1 MIVWVISV
9 IMSLQ
14 EIYKVIMEESV
25 LSSESGMDI
34 IVKSNGFSIFGKQ
47 PGVTAKSV
55 NQPQDTPID
64 NFEKSSNLQ
73 NFPISK
79 ARRPSG
85 SEDYLEHISL
95 NESSSKSKQ
104 LSLKSFQRPK
114 NDSPEFSK
122 EPIKIS
128 DSKLPENKYKKYH
141 DSESVKYSK
150 RSTNSKKPN
159 KKKPKFIQDKPLIL
173 PKKEKSPDLS
183 PEPSE
188 AANFYED
195 EGENGFTYS
204 EIQEA
209 FNTFDLD
216 GNGFISAEEIRRVM
230 DMIGEFVTDEEVDEM
245 IRMLDRGGEGQV
257 AFQEFFKMA
266 KGEQLAPVAMAHPP
280 SLGMVSSKAK
290 KNSETF
296 KGSERKINSPGL
308 SEIRSKVSEKNS
320 QFVSESNR
328 YDLKEESVSDG
339 SIKSEQKVV
348 KQIKPLQIQ
357 RSKKTDESFDSAVKG
372 KTISIK
378 RKESESKG
386 RLETSSLIPSEKEFS
401 IKKLP
406 IAKIKPI
413 PKSPR
418 DELASEE
425 MRKIFSEHS
434 SSNDPN

>member
-1 MIVWVISV
+1 
-9 IMSLQ
+9 
-14 EIYKVIMEESV
+14 MEESV
-25 LSSESGMDI
+25 LSSESGLDI
-34 IVKSNGFSIFGKQ
+34 IVKSNGFSIFSKQ
-47 PGVTAKSV
+47 PVVGEKSV

-64 NFEKSSNLQ
+64 NFEKSSVLQ

-79 ARRPSG
+79 ARKPSG

-104 LSLKSFQRPK
+104 LSLKSFQRSK

-128 DSKLPENKYKKYH
+128 DPKPPENKYKKYH
-141 DSESVKYSK
+141 DSESVKLSK
-150 RSTNSKKPN
+150 RSTNSKKSI
-159 KKKPKFIQDKPLIL
+159 KKRPKFIQDKPLII
-173 PKKEKSPDLS
+173 PKKEKSPELS

-188 AANFYED
+188 ADNFED
-195 EGENGFTYS
+195 EEETGFTYS

-280 SLGMVSSKAK
+280 SLGMVSSKGK

-296 KGSERKINSPGL
+296 KASERKINSPGL

-328 YDLKEESVSDG
+328 FELKEESESDG
-339 SIKSEQKVV
+339 SFKSEQKVV

-357 RSKKTDESFDSAVKG
+357 RRKKTDDSFDSAVKA

-378 RKESESKG
+378 RKETESKG
-386 RLETSSLIPSEKEFS
+386 RLDTSSLIPSEKE
-401 IKKLP
+401 IPVKKLP

-434 SSNDPN
+434 SSIDPN